1 MVRWNLPWGLLACL
15 LLSVATLVTCEASN
29 AGTRLFFSQPSGSIT
44 SGSVLGIS
52 VGSRVD
58 VAVEK
63 MRRMGIY
70 PPTYF
75 PGGRPLYPDGYVRVG
90 PLGDQVVSISEDQ
103 TIISFRDDSWR
114 NGVIDLTEEDGV
126 IVRISWRYEGPF
138 FVDI

>member
-1 MVRWNLPWGLLACL
+1 MRWNLPWGLLACL

-70 PPTYF
+70 PPVYYNERQDL
-75 PGGRPLYPDGYVRVG
+75 PADGYISGAPRSG
-90 PLGDQVVSISEDQ
+90 QVPASDHR
-103 TIISFRDDSWR
+103 TIIAFFDDSWR
-114 NGVIDLTEEDGV
+114 HGVFELTEEDGV